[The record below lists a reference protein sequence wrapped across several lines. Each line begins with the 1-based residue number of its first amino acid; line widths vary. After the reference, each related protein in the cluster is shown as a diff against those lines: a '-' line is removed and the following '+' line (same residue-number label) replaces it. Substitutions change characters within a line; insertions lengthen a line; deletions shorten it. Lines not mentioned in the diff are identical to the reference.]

1 MKKILNIFL
10 NLIRIALGVIFIY
23 AAVPKILRPDEFADA
38 INNYRILPYFLI
50 NIMAICLP
58 WVELFFGAFLVLGIR
73 IKAASFGVLLLI
85 VVFISAILSA
95 WARGIDINC
104 GCFGTGTEAI
114 SYKEIIRDII
124 FLIMALLTFLK
135 TPRWRTL

>member
-10 NLIRIALGVIFIY
+10 NLIRIALGIIFIY

-38 INNYRILPYFLI
+38 INNYRILPYFLV

-58 WVELFFGAFLVLGIR
+58 WVELFFGTFLVLGIR
-73 IKAASFGVLLLI
+73 IKAASFGVLLLM
-85 VVFISAILSA
+85 VVFIAAILSA

-104 GCFGTGTEAI
+104 GCFGTGSETI

-124 FLIMALLTFLK
+124 FFIMALLTFLK